1 MLSGRFP
8 EMPLFSHDWIEG
20 AHVRVGLASDIQR
33 HDDQSNVPEIVT
45 CERTLYR
52 GSDQLLHHPEEIADL
67 VFHGIAV
74 EGTPEFIERF
84 IPELNGIR
92 IELDKRFEA
101 LHILTV
107 DLKIIEQEREIVGF
121 RILDT
126 EERQPGF
133 EGLFHGLLG
142 MEPKDFVSKHLA
154 IGHAV

>member
-1 MLSGRFP
+1 M
-8 EMPLFSHDWIEG
+8 
-20 AHVRVGLASDIQR
+20 
-33 HDDQSNVPEIVT
+33 
-45 CERTLYR
+45 
-52 GSDQLLHHPEEIADL
+52 

-74 EGTPEFIERF
+74 EGTPKFIERF

-92 IELDKRFEA
+92 IELDKRFEV
-101 LHILTV
+101 LHILAV

-133 EGLFHGLLG
+133 EGLFHGLLS

-154 IGHAV
+154 IRHAV